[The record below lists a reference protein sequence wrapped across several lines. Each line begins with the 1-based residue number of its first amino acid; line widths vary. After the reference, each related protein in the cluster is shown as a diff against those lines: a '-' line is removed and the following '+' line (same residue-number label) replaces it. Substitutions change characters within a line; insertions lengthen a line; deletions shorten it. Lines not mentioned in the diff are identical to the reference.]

1 MVAHL
6 AMVAAAAAH
15 RRNHETLV
23 GMSLWTT
30 EKSWCI
36 FLESL
41 DARSTTCEQKP
52 VESKCWRLT

>member
-41 DARSTTCEQKP
+41 DARSTTCKRKP
-52 VESKCWRLT
+52 VE